1 MKDEQIETIRIM
13 LENFQKKSKDLGL
26 TSKDIEKRKK
36 AFDVNIGERAKA
48 IEMYDASLARK
59 IPNSSAVKAS
69 DNMNT
74 VRLL

>member
-48 IEMYDASLARK
+48 I
-59 IPNSSAVKAS
+59 
-69 DNMNT
+69 
-74 VRLL
+74 

>member
-1 MKDEQIETIRIM
+1 M

-26 TSKDIEKRKK
+26 TPKDVEKRKK
-36 AFDVNIGERAKA
+36 AFDVSIGERAKM
-48 IEMYDASLARK
+48 IEMYDASLPRK
-59 IPNSSAVKAS
+59 IPNSSAAKAS